1 MRPAHGGGRPI
12 RYADAQ
18 QRRIL
23 AEAAR
28 VPDRE
33 RDGTAT
39 WSLGTRRRA
48 VRRAEDGLP
57 TVSTYTTWRTLREA
71 GLSWQRSRTWRS
83 TGSVLRKRR
92 HGGTATVTDVDAVAK
107 KTSITVAF
115 FASGVNAVRRLG
127 APAARATRR

>member
-1 MRPAHGGGRPI
+1 PRFRTFTGGGPAAVRRAQGGGPPV

-39 WSLGTRRRA
+39 WSLGTLRRA
-48 VRRAEDGLP
+48 LRRAEDGLP
-57 TVSTYTTWRTLREA
+57 TVSTYTIWRTLREA
-71 GLSWQRSRTWRS
+71 GLSWQRSRTWCA
-83 TGSVLRKRR
+83 TGTVVRRRR
-92 HGGTATVTDVDAVAK
+92 HGG
-107 KTSITVAF
+107 
-115 FASGVNAVRRLG
+115 GV
-127 APAARATRR
+127 